1 MPTGPLERPAA
12 APERARASSESRKSS
27 KPIMEKRRRARIN
40 ESLAQLKGLILD
52 ALKRDSC
59 RHSKLEKADILEMT
73 VKHLRSLQR
82 LRVTAAGHPDPSVL
96 SKYRAGFSECVGEV
110 TRFLSSCDGV
120 NSEARTRL
128 LSHLASCV
136 SQINAVNV
144 CGPHPGGPGQGAGQ
158 LPVPKSCSQ
167 TPASTETITLLAG
180 FQVVPSP
187 DGQFALLVPRA
198 GVAPL
203 GVHSSRATAA
213 APALTSD
220 CVWRPW

>member
-1 MPTGPLERPAA
+1 
-12 APERARASSESRKSS
+12 
-27 KPIMEKRRRARIN
+27 MEKRRRARIN
-40 ESLAQLKGLILD
+40 ESLTQLKGLILD
-52 ALKRDSC
+52 ALKKDSC

-82 LRVTAAGHPDPSVL
+82 LHMTAAVHSDPSVL

-110 TRFLSSCDGV
+110 TRFLSSCEGV
-120 NSEARTRL
+120 DSETRTRL

-144 CGPHPGGPGQGAGQ
+144 CGPHLGVPGQSGGQ
-158 LPVPKSCSQ
+158 GPVPKSCSQ
-167 TPASTETITLLAG
+167 IPASTETMKLFAG

-187 DGQFALLVPRA
+187 DGQFALLVPSA
-198 GVAPL
+198 GLTPL
-203 GVHSSRATAA
+203 SVHSSRATAA